1 MNDWSERLDALPRL
15 SLIEEATPLHRAKN
29 LRAGFG
35 GPDLWLKRDDLLPA
49 GFGGNKMRSL
59 DVVGA
64 DVLLRSANVIVTGAG
79 VLSNHVRA
87 VAAVAAMTGLRCEI
101 AYWGP
106 PPARIE
112 GNHLLTRMLGANIS
126 FTGENDRASV
136 DAAIARM
143 LSMLRAMGENPYGIP
158 RGGAC
163 ALAAL
168 SHVLAVRETVHQLA
182 RLDVRPDAVLM
193 AVGGGATL
201 AGWLLGSA
209 LFGASWRI
217 DAVTVSRPVG
227 EAMERAENLAIEAA
241 ALIGCNFSPGCVE
254 AVVHDGFIGEGY
266 GVPSK
271 AGQEA
276 IASAARTE
284 GIFLDPVY
292 TGKAMACYRALI
304 EKGYFDD
311 AATAL
316 FLHTGGAPGLFTAS
330 VERML

>member
-1 MNDWSERLDALPRL
+1 
-15 SLIEEATPLHRAKN
+15 LHQ
-29 LRAGFG
+29 G
-35 GPDLWLKRDDLLPA
+35 
-49 GFGGNKMRSL
+49 
-59 DVVGA
+59 
-64 DVLLRSANVIVTGAG
+64 ANVIVTGAG

-101 AYWGP
+101 VYWGP
-106 PPARIE
+106 PPPRID
-112 GNHLLTRMLGANIS
+112 GNHLLTRMLGAQIS
-126 FTGENDRASV
+126 FTGDSDRASV
-136 DAAIARM
+136 DGAIAAILPA
-143 LSMLRAMGENPYGIP
+143 LRAKGESPYGIP

-168 SHVLAVRETVHQLA
+168 SHVLAVRETLHQLA
-182 RLDVRPDAVLM
+182 SFDIRPDVVFM

-217 DAVTVSRPVG
+217 DAVSVSRPAG
-227 EAMERAENLAIEAA
+227 EAMARAESLAVEAA
-241 ALIGCNFSPGCVE
+241 ALIGCSFTFGRAR

-266 GVPSK
+266 GVPSN
-271 AGQEA
+271 AGQDA
-276 IASAARTE
+276 IASVARIE
-284 GIFLDPVY
+284 GVFLDPVY

-304 EKGYFDD
+304 EKGHFED
-311 AATAL
+311 ASTAL